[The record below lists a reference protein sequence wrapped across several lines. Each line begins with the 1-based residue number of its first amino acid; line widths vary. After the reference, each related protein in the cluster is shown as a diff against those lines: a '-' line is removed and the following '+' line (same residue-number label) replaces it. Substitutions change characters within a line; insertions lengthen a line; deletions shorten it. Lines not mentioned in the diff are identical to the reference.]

1 MSNRVIRRG
10 RVFTLS
16 SPEEHAAIT
25 AAALSDPDAQ
35 PLTDAELAQFRP
47 TKRRGGPVVLAVRK
61 IPVTLELDS
70 RLVDVFKAQGD
81 DWQTIM
87 GDALIDWVEAQ
98 GLLPREE

>member
-1 MSNRVIRRG
+1 MSNRVISHG

-16 SPEEHAAIT
+16 SPEEDAAIT

-47 TKRRGGPVVLAVRK
+47 AKQRGPAVLAVRK
-61 IPVTLELDS
+61 VPVTLELDS

-81 DWQTIM
+81 DWHTIM
-87 GDALIDWVEAQ
+87 GDALIDWVEAH
-98 GLLPREE
+98 GLLPHEE

>member
-1 MSNRVIRRG
+1 MPDKVIRPKRE
-10 RVFTLS
+10 FIIPS
-16 SPEEHAAIT
+16 DEEDAAIT

-47 TKRRGGPVVLAVRK
+47 TRRRGGPVVLAVRK